1 MIVCPVSPT
10 RLTHAGTTCS
20 ITAPTPRVKYP
31 AQYAIIYPQPQGYR
45 EMKLAMS
52 NSSDWIDIE
61 KKYYAQTVR
70 RQPVVIVR
78 GQGTEVWD
86 ADGKQYLDFVA
97 GWAVNQLGHSHPV
110 ITQAVAD
117 QAATLIQTS
126 NQFYT
131 VPQLQLAE
139 LLIENSCLDLVFFGN
154 SGAEAVE
161 GAMKLAR
168 RYGKLHRD
176 GAYEIITA
184 FNSFH
189 GRTQA
194 TVAAT
199 GQPHYQEN
207 FAPLLPGFVHVD
219 YNDVE
224 AVINATTERTAAV
237 MIEPVQGEAGVII
250 PADDYLQRLRQWCDS
265 QGILLILDE
274 VQTGIG
280 RLGSLFGYQEY
291 DVEPDVMTLA
301 KGLGYGV
308 PIGAFLSKTS
318 AQALVPGDHG
328 STFGGNALTTA
339 AGYAGTKYLIENDI
353 PGHVKEMEPYLLSR
367 LDEIKNRFPFVTEI
381 RGKGLLAAM
390 DFEEAISPQVLANAN
405 EAGLLLNGPRP
416 NTIRFMPPLTVTRE
430 EVDEAAERLT
440 AALSQI

>member
-1 MIVCPVSPT
+1 MS
-10 RLTHAGTTCS
+10 
-20 ITAPTPRVKYP
+20 
-31 AQYAIIYPQPQGYR
+31 
-45 EMKLAMS
+45 MS
-52 NSSDWIDIE
+52 NSDWMDLE
-61 KKYYAQTVR
+61 KQYYAQTVR
-70 RQPVVIVR
+70 RQPVVIVK
-78 GQGTEVWD
+78 GEGTEVWD

-110 ITQAVAD
+110 ITQAIAE
-117 QAATLIQTS
+117 QAGTLLQTS

-131 VPQLQLAE
+131 VPQLRLAE
-139 LLIENSCLDLVFFGN
+139 TLIQNSCLDLVFFGN
-154 SGAEAVE
+154 SGAEANE

-189 GRTQA
+189 GRTMA

-207 FAPLLPGFVHVD
+207 FTPLQPGFVHVD
-219 YNDVE
+219 FNDVE
-224 AVINATTERTAAV
+224 AVIAATSERTAAV
-237 MIEPVQGEAGVII
+237 MVEPVQGEAGVII
-250 PADDYLQRLRQWCDS
+250 PDDDYLPRLRQWCDE
-265 QGILLILDE
+265 QGLLLILDE
-274 VQTGIG
+274 VQTGMG

-291 DVEPDVMTLA
+291 GVEPDVMTLA

-308 PIGAFLSKTS
+308 PIGAFLSKQ
-318 AQALVPGDHG
+318 AAMALVPGDHG

-339 AGYAGTKYLIENDI
+339 AAYAGTRYMLEQDI
-353 PGHVKEMEPYLLSR
+353 PAHAKRMEGHLLDRLNQVKA
-367 LDEIKNRFPFVTEI
+367 RFSFVTEV

-390 DFEEAISPQVLANAN
+390 DFDGAISGQVLTNAN

-416 NTIRFMPPLTVTRE
+416 NTVRFMPPLTVTAAE
-430 EVDEAAERLT
+430 IDEAAERLS
-440 AALSQI
+440 AALAKI